1 MRPLLLLGRR
11 TSGIG
16 IWSGAGSGH
25 QMDISSNTQKVHG
38 RILRANPVT
47 ISHVLGVPHYYWG
60 VGQPEWVSGTTPTT
74 APCSPSGWQ
83 CYLYVGYRT
92 TLAQSPNQCQI
103 DWWLNDT
110 FLLSRKQINC
120 TCCYLNTH
128 NYLWELP
135 REVHFPQHTDYAPH
149 SIQIMGSITQITPV
163 RFTYIWVYSPDSNHI
178 NCSFYITNESWIC
191 LIFTRKVH
199 CLSRFSLI
207 TD

>member
-16 IWSGAGSGH
+16 IWSGAGSVH
-25 QMDISSNTQKVHG
+25 QMDISSNTPKVHG
-38 RILRANPVT
+38 RILWANPVT
-47 ISHVLGVPHYYWG
+47 ISHFLGVPHYYWG
-60 VGQPEWVSGTTPTT
+60 VGRPEWVSGTTPTT

-83 CYLYVGYRT
+83 FYLYVGYRT

-110 FLLSRKQINC
+110 FLLS
-120 TCCYLNTH
+120 CYLNTH
-128 NYLWELP
+128 NSLWELP
-135 REVHFPQHTDYAPH
+135 REVHFPQHTDYATHP
-149 SIQIMGSITQITPV
+149 IQIMGSITQITPV
-163 RFTYIWVYSPDSNHI
+163 RFTYIWVYSPDSNYI
-178 NCSFYITNESWIC
+178 YCSFYNTNESWIC

-199 CLSRFSLI
+199 CLSMFSMI